1 MAIADSKYIALTTFR
16 KSGEAVTSP
25 VWVVPL
31 DDGRIGFWTSSTS
44 ARRSACATRRAVV
57 VQPSNGRGQPIA
69 GSSPVEGTAEL
80 STPPL
85 PEVVSKVKAK
95 YGWMTTA
102 AKVVAKMAHPIHT
115 PPYGDVS
122 VAVSLAGDA
131 G

>member
-1 MAIADSKYIALTTFR
+1 MAIADSKYMALTTFR

-44 ARRSACATRRAVV
+44 GKVKRLRHTARVV
-57 VQPSNGRGQPIA
+57 VQPSNGRGKPLD

-80 STPPL
+80 SMPPL

-102 AKVVAKMAHPIHT
+102 SKVVAKIAHPIHT
-115 PPYGDVS
+115 APYGDVS